1 MAPSSA
7 TLRLSAVNSSLGN
20 AHQDRSIGGGCHSPS
35 RGPFAQ
41 EKPVLEAETDVQAG
55 ISSVSLW
62 LPLDDDRFRERR
74 GGLAQCPHHETL
86 EPHRFGDEQPGCE
99 RLHALLLLEGDAGL
113 QELRSNHGP
122 HRGLLAAARLS
133 CTTSTLHRNSTSKTR
148 RSSTTQQKL
157 RRIFEC
163 LPTGSIACDRRV
175 SSLARA
181 SETPA
186 PRVPKAVQAGAL
198 SELSSPRLLPCPCG
212 RFRPSRDIVVAPK
225 QTFGIE
231 KADFEPATTFPESA
245 SALHASSASCISPL
259 SCLAGSLLAHGMP
272 NLRSRLHSGMC
283 ICSSR

>member
-1 MAPSSA
+1 M
-7 TLRLSAVNSSLGN
+7 G

-62 LPLDDDRFRERR
+62 LPLDDDRVRERR

-198 SELSSPRLLPCPCG
+198 SELSSPRLLPCPWAA
-212 RFRPSRDIVVAPK
+212 FDPLETLWSLQSRHSGSKK
-225 QTFGIE
+225 QTLNPPQPSPNRPPRCTHRVR
-231 KADFEPATTFPESA
+231 PAFR
-245 SALHASSASCISPL
+245 H
-259 SCLAGSLLAHGMP
+259 
-272 NLRSRLHSGMC
+272 
-283 ICSSR
+283 